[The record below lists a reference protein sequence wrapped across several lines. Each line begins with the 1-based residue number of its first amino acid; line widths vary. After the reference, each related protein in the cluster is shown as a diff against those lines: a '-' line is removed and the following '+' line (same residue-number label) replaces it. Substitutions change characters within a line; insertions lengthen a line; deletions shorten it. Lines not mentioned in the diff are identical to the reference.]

1 MKNEEAM
8 ANFILKEAEHK
19 ESLRKRISES
29 AWEYYTGRSLYS
41 GPITSLLLFG
51 ILIYFCIFPAKIP
64 IWGLY
69 PIVIAIIAL
78 LESKRNA
85 RRVDAM
91 IKLSELD
98 SNAANASIKAS
109 PSQQDSSTQD
119 HD

>member
-8 ANFILKEAEHK
+8 ANFILKEAEAK
-19 ESLRKRISES
+19 ESLRKRLRES
-29 AWEYYTGRSLYS
+29 AWEYYTGRYLF
-41 GPITSLLLFG
+41 GLITSLLLFG

-69 PIVIAIIAL
+69 PIAIAIIAS
-78 LESKRNA
+78 LESKRNS

-98 SNAANASIKAS
+98 TNAANASIKAS
-109 PSQQDSSTQD
+109 TSQQDS
-119 HD
+119 

>member
-8 ANFILKEAEHK
+8 ANFILKEAEIK
-19 ESLRKRISES
+19 ESLRKRMSES
-29 AWEYYTGRSLYS
+29 AWEYYTGRYLF
-41 GPITSLLLFG
+41 GLITSLLLFG
-51 ILIYFCIFPAKIP
+51 ILIYFSIFPATIP

-69 PIVIAIIAL
+69 AIVIAVIAL

-98 SNAANASIKAS
+98 SHGTNASIKAG
-109 PSQQDSSTQD
+109 PNQQDS
-119 HD
+119 

>member
-1 MKNEEAM
+1 M
-8 ANFILKEAEHK
+8 ADFILKEAEAK
-19 ESLRKRISES
+19 ESLRKRMSES
-29 AWEYYTGRSLYS
+29 AWEYYTGRYLF
-41 GPITSLLLFG
+41 GLITSLLLFG

-69 PIVIAIIAL
+69 PIAIAIIAL

-98 SNAANASIKAS
+98 SNATNAAIKSS
-109 PSQQDSSTQD
+109 PNQQES
-119 HD
+119 